1 MNIIDAK
8 EAYNG
13 GRFENGLNKFY
24 RLYQATGDDVKSG
37 YLGSAI
43 SDVTLDDGGNLELST
58 FKVVGDLET
67 DSTCVMLD
75 DTVLIKQ
82 EQKNKEDKSFQIF
95 SWNKDYD
102 KCTYILF
109 DNKEA
114 MDVSYDRIK
123 KSNTCLCNGELNSKL
138 TSLQI
143 PTSNILQVQEDIE
156 INPVLSMVR
165 EEEIL
170 DDNTS
175 ELSGKII

>member
-1 MNIIDAK
+1 MNIIDVK
-8 EAYNG
+8 EMYNG
-13 GRFENGLNKFY
+13 GRFESGLNKFY
-24 RLYQATGDDVKSG
+24 HFYQVTGDDVKSG
-37 YLGSAI
+37 YLGSTI
-43 SDVTLDDGGNLELST
+43 SNVTFDNDNNLELST
-58 FKVVGDLET
+58 VKVVGDLET
-67 DSTCVMLD
+67 ESTCVMLD

-82 EQKNKEDKSFQIF
+82 EQKNMEDTSYQIF

-109 DNKEA
+109 DDKKA

-143 PTSNILQVQEDIE
+143 PISNILQVQEDIE
-156 INPVLSMVR
+156 INPVLSMIR

-175 ELSGKII
+175 ELNRKII

>member
-43 SDVTLDDGGNLELST
+43 S
-58 FKVVGDLET
+58 
-67 DSTCVMLD
+67 D